1 MFAPQIQARAPPNIQ
16 KETRE
21 QILADHSQASTSTTM
36 SSDERCERSITNPT
50 RSNGLARRSFRV

>member
-1 MFAPQIQARAPPNIQ
+1 MFASQTQARAPPNRQ

-21 QILADHSQASTSTTM
+21 QILADHSQASSQHPM
-36 SSDERCERSITNPT
+36 SSDERCERSVTNPT